1 MKDSLSKGLCALQT
15 DRRGIAAMEY
25 ALIAGV
31 VVTVLAGA
39 FTAFFGDLQTALAT
53 IGAAIPT

>member
-1 MKDSLSKGLCALQT
+1 MTDYLLKGLCALKA
-15 DRRGIAAMEY
+15 DRRGVTAMEY

-31 VVTVLAGA
+31 IVTVLAGV
-39 FTAFFGDLQTALAT
+39 FTAFFGDLKTALDS